1 MSTDSPLRRIAG
13 LTVFVL
19 ILGCRIGFADDTLST
34 QSAAGRGTIETYTVV
49 YERDAGPVRGVVVGR
64 TDAGRR
70 FVANTPAD
78 RQLLEDFVAVEN
90 VGRSGTLRHADGVNV
105 FDPA

>member
-1 MSTDSPLRRIAG
+1 MA
-13 LTVFVL
+13 
-19 ILGCRIGFADDTLST
+19 
-34 QSAAGRGTIETYTVV
+34 

-64 TDAGRR
+64 TGEGRR

-90 VGRSGTLRHADGVNV
+90 VGRGGRLRHEDGVNV